1 LIILSAKKTIRQK
14 KPLPPTYIFVSIV
27 SMLLLYFLFPVVRI
41 VSFPWNLLGAVP
53 LIVGVFINLVADDVF
68 KKHDTTVKPFETSNV
83 LITDG
88 VFQITRHPMY
98 LGMVFI
104 LSGIAV
110 LLGELSPFVVV
121 PVFAYLMD
129 TVFIRVEERMLEEQ
143 FPHTW
148 EEYKKR
154 VRRWI

>member
-1 LIILSAKKTIRQK
+1 MRQK
-14 KPLPPTYIFVSIV
+14 RFLPPTYIFISIV
-27 SMLLLYFLFPVVRI
+27 FMLLLYFLFPVVTI
-41 VSFPWNLLGAVP
+41 VPFPWNLLGAIP
-53 LIVGVFINLVADDVF
+53 LVVGVFINLVADEVF
-68 KKHDTTVKPFETSNV
+68 KKRDTTVKPFEKSNV

-104 LSGIAV
+104 LAGIAV

-129 TVFIRVEERMLEEQ
+129 VVFITVEEQMLEEQ
-143 FPHTW
+143 FPHVW
-148 EEYKKR
+148 GEYKKK

>member
-1 LIILSAKKTIRQK
+1 MSQK

-27 SMLLLYFLFPVVRI
+27 SMLLLYFLFPVVKI

-53 LIVGVFINLVADDVF
+53 LFVGVFINLVADDVF
-68 KKHDTTVKPFETSNV
+68 KKHDTTVKPFEKSNV

-98 LGMVFI
+98 LGMVLI

-129 TVFIRVEERMLEEQ
+129 TVFIKVEERMLEEQ
-143 FPHTW
+143 FPHVW
-148 EEYKKR
+148 GEYKKK

>member
-1 LIILSAKKTIRQK
+1 MRQK
-14 KPLPPTYIFVSIV
+14 RFLPPTYIFISIV
-27 SMLLLYFLFPVVRI
+27 FMLLLYFLFPVVTI
-41 VSFPWNLLGAVP
+41 VPFPWNLLGAIP
-53 LIVGVFINLVADDVF
+53 LVVGVFINLVADEVF
-68 KKHDTTVKPFETSNV
+68 KKRDTTVKPFEKSNV

-88 VFQITRHPMY
+88 VFRIIRHPMY

-104 LSGIAV
+104 LAGIAV

-129 TVFIRVEERMLEEQ
+129 IVFITVEEQMLEEQ
-143 FPHTW
+143 FPHAW
-148 EEYKKR
+148 REYKER

>member
-1 LIILSAKKTIRQK
+1 MRQK

-27 SMLLLYFLFPVVRI
+27 FMLLLYFLFPVVKI
-41 VSFPWNLLGAVP
+41 VRFPWNLLGAVP
-53 LIVGVFINLVADDVF
+53 LFAGIFINLVADDVF

-121 PVFAYLMD
+121 PIFAYLMD
-129 TVFIRVEERMLEEQ
+129 AVFIKAEERMIEGQ
-143 FPHTW
+143 FPHAW
-148 EEYKKR
+148 REYKKK